1 MKPEYI
7 YVELK
12 SGYSDNGPAWIGKG
26 EYSKTG
32 KMLYF
37 NGMALRQL
45 PRRQN
50 FETHTNPETGDYY
63 WVSGVNKDQTDRHWA
78 GSGVIMIDRAVV
90 AEYMR
95 YVGTSKLSKTKYKVV
110 AFADNAAI
118 KTKANVMEN
127 RKTAN
132 QAAQATAPDVADP
145 GC

>member
-1 MKPEYI
+1 MKPEII

-32 KMLYF
+32 KMLYI
-37 NGMALRQL
+37 NGVALRQL
-45 PRRQN
+45 QRRQN

-63 WVSGVNKDQTDRHWA
+63 WVSGVKKDQTDRHWA
-78 GSGVIMIDRAVV
+78 GSGVIMIDRNVV
-90 AEYMR
+90 AEYMS

-110 AFADNAAI
+110 TFADNTAI
-118 KTKANVMEN
+118 KAKANVMEN

-132 QAAQATAPDVADP
+132 HH
-145 GC
+145 

>member
-1 MKPEYI
+1 
-7 YVELK
+7 
-12 SGYSDNGPAWIGKG
+12 
-26 EYSKTG
+26 
-32 KMLYF
+32 
-37 NGMALRQL
+37 
-45 PRRQN
+45 
-50 FETHTNPETGDYY
+50 
-63 WVSGVNKDQTDRHWA
+63 
-78 GSGVIMIDRAVV
+78 MIDRAVV

-110 AFADNAAI
+110 AFSDNTAI